1 MPKKTSEKLDEFKE
15 KLKYLGLENF
25 DKARNQFEN
34 YEPLRFRIPKF
45 YDEKQYRQY
54 RYIPI
59 KDIQILLTPTN
70 RLDDIQQKYKNA
82 SPISE
87 YLDTENEENYI
98 KNRWTIQQIKK
109 EIQFMKI
116 FNIIIISLF
125 DRISMNLQT
134 YHLCNFIH

>member
-15 KLKYLGLENF
+15 NLKYLGLENF

-82 SPISE
+82 SPIFE

-98 KNRWTIQQIKK
+98 KHTTLLKMIKDLK
-109 EIQFMKI
+109 IEDIENAKAQAEI
-116 FNIIIISLF
+116 NI
-125 DRISMNLQT
+125 NL
-134 YHLCNFIH
+134 HK